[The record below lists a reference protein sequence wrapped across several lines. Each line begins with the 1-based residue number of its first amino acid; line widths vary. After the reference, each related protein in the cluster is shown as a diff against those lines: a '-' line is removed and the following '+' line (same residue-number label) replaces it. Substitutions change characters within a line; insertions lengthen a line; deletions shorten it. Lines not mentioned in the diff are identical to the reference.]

1 MSGLAGLWNF
11 DGRPADRA
19 LVAALSSPIAHR
31 GGDDRGIWSDGPVGF
46 ACQLRRIAPQSSS
59 ERQPVADSVG
69 NVLLFDGRL
78 DNRAELLA
86 TLADPIAFDAPDSEL
101 VLAAWRLWGDGCF
114 AKLQGDF
121 ALALFDAGRQTLVLA
136 RDPVG
141 CRPLYYWID
150 GKRIVFASE
159 IKGIVAHPEVRATPN
174 EDLLAD
180 HFLLDRLPYE
190 DDGETFFLGIQAVLP
205 GYRLSVT
212 PAGIRAARFWDFD
225 PQAQIRYRS
234 PAEYAEHL
242 RALLIQAVKRRLRSA
257 HPIAVATSGG
267 LDSSIVLCLANDL
280 RRSGGGD
287 APLVPLSCQT
297 SDDPTT
303 EENRFIRLLERG
315 RGMCV
320 GRLAL
325 APPGDMEHLRRL
337 IWHSESPLFDDG
349 WCALDPLL
357 VAAKASGARILLTGL
372 WSDQLF
378 FSTGYLVDLFWK
390 LAWGRIAQ
398 HIDEYAR
405 WFVDADASYFR
416 ARFRRELLLGLTPA
430 ALRSAL
436 RPFRTAFA
444 NPEGLLPVSRAI
456 AARLRR
462 RRPRVHHPA
471 YRTAHAR
478 NIYQAV
484 RAKSHRLQFEADE
497 KMAASHGLEHV
508 TPFLDRDVI
517 AYLMS
522 IPGDIQT
529 RDGVPRAL
537 LRDAMQGIVPEP
549 ILRRCWRH
557 DAALE
562 RTRQHA
568 YLATKTPLSACAAL
582 GFVPDARP
590 VDAGSLPFIGLEFWS
605 RIFFSDTLASQQ
617 TKQTKGPCNAGTRP
631 NEAQWQEAAVLP
643 SHAHHPR

>member
-1 MSGLAGLWNF
+1 MSGLTGLWNF
-11 DGRPADRA
+11 DGQPADRA
-19 LVAALSSPIAHR
+19 LVATLASTIAHR

-46 ACQLRRIAPQSSS
+46 ACQLRRVAPQSSS

-86 TLADPIAFDAPDSEL
+86 MLADPLAFDAADSEL
-101 VLAAWRLWGDGCF
+101 VLAVWRRWSDDCF

-121 ALALFDAGRQTLVLA
+121 ALALFDSRRQTLVLA

-141 CRPLYYWID
+141 CRPLYYWFD
-150 GKRIVFASE
+150 GKRVVFASE
-159 IKGIVAHPEVRATPN
+159 IKAIVAHPDVRATPN

-180 HFLLDRLPYE
+180 QFLLDRSPYD
-190 DDGETFFLGIQAVLP
+190 DDGETFFRGIQAVLP

-212 PAGIRAARFWDFD
+212 PAGRRAARFWDFD
-225 PQAQIRYRS
+225 LQTQIRYRS

-242 RALLIQAVKRRLRSA
+242 RALLIQAVKRRMRSA

-267 LDSSIVLCLANDL
+267 LDSSVVLCLADDL
-280 RRSGGGD
+280 RRSGD
-287 APLVPLSCQT
+287 REVPLVPLSCRT
-297 SDDPTT
+297 SDDPSTD
-303 EENRFIRLLERG
+303 ENRFIRLLERE
-315 RGMCV
+315 RGLRV
-320 GRLAL
+320 RRLAL
-325 APPGDMEHLRRL
+325 DPPGSIERLRRL
-337 IWHSESPLFDDG
+337 VWHSEAPLLDDG
-349 WCALDPLL
+349 WCALEPLL
-357 VAAKASGARILLTGL
+357 VAAKGSGAKILLTGL

-390 LAWGRIAQ
+390 LEWGRIAQ

-416 ARFRRELLLGLTPA
+416 ARFRRELLHGLTPSR
-430 ALRSAL
+430 LRSAL
-436 RPFRTAFA
+436 RPFRTAFVT
-444 NPEGLLPVSRAI
+444 PCGGLPVSRAI

-462 RRPRVHHPA
+462 RRSHVDHPA
-471 YRTAHAR
+471 YRTAHGR

-497 KMAASHGLEHV
+497 KMAAGHGLEHV

-537 LRDAMQGIVPEP
+537 LRDAMRGIVPDP
-549 ILRRCWRH
+549 ILQRRWRDEH
-557 DAALE
+557 TALA
-562 RTRQHA
+562 RARRQA
-568 YLATKTPLSACAAL
+568 YLSTQIPLRACAEL
-582 GFVPDARP
+582 GFVPHATAVDDDPLRP
-590 VDAGSLPFIGLEFWS
+590 IGLEIWS
-605 RIFFSDTLASQQ
+605 RIFFSDTLASQ
-617 TKQTKGPCNAGTRP
+617 TKGPRHAGTSP
-631 NEAQWQEAAVLP
+631 TEAQWQEATLLP